1 MHLDSPPK
9 RVKPRNPSTGTVRI
23 RYLVPTR
30 VGMEVFQDRLDA
42 VGVPV
47 GIFLAIVG
55 LGNLVGQPWQYA
67 AGGAPI
73 MVLQIIGSLAAIAIG
88 VGLVYLV
95 HFVE

>member
-1 MHLDSPPK
+1 
-9 RVKPRNPSTGTVRI
+9 
-23 RYLVPTR
+23 
-30 VGMEVFQDRLDA
+30 MEVFQDRLDA

-55 LGNLVGQPWQYA
+55 LGNLVGQPWQYSA
-67 AGGAPI
+67 DGAPI

-95 HFVE
+95 HYVE